1 MADPVSRKGIRSGRG
16 ADGMTDVVVA
26 GSGRCGLHAARI
38 LAEAGLK
45 VTVVER
51 LPETG
56 GQEPERDARKLEK
69 AARRAGA
76 EFKLGTLVV
85 SYRDAVVETLGIDG
99 AWSAEIRALV
109 LATGTRPRTRAELGI
124 SGDRGAGV
132 LPGSAAVHFL
142 DSGLLMGY
150 HPVVIGHGELAR
162 HLGEALLD
170 KGART
175 VTSVADQPRIGHWPS
190 QIRQIDNARV
200 AAVHGFPHLRSA
212 TVVSES
218 DTERV
223 DTDAI
228 LLACGRVPMRNVE
241 GAVAPGPTIADCF
254 STDDPKTDAE
264 ALRAARSAALRV
276 HQIVS

>member
-1 MADPVSRKGIRSGRG
+1 
-16 ADGMTDVVVA
+16 MTDVVVA